1 MDIYVLDGLNGVK
14 DILENFKSSVWNVQY
29 NGLGD
34 FQLVAPATEKN
45 LNLLTYGAYLVRA
58 EDASAN
64 GFKNVM
70 VCENIKIDISSEEG
84 WLITVTGRGLKSI
97 LERRI
102 VWGQKNISGRAEAS
116 IRGLITSEVISPS
129 IAARAIPN
137 FILGEDKGLQKTLET
152 QLFGENLATWIQE
165 ACSMLG
171 YGWDV
176 SISSGKYVFQIYEG
190 TNRATGASRVIFSPT
205 FDNLLSSSYQNN
217 REAYQNA
224 ALIGGEGEGTSKR
237 TASIGTASG
246 IERFEAYI
254 DGSSVSSNGE
264 IITEETY
271 IEMLK
276 GYGETQISKTKFTEK
291 FEGEVE
297 PSGIY
302 KLNEDYFLGDL
313 VLVENE
319 LGISAISRIN
329 EIIYAED
336 ENGSSVVPTFSE
348 WEVENI

>member
-14 DILENFKSSVWNVQY
+14 DILENFKSSIWNVQY
-29 NGLGD
+29 TGMND
-34 FQLVAPATEKN
+34 FQLVCAATEKN
-45 LNLLTYGAYLVRA
+45 LSLLTYGAYLVRE
-58 EDASAN
+58 EDAAAN
-64 GFKNVM
+64 SFQNVM
-70 VCENIKIDISSEEG
+70 VCENIKIDISSDEG

-102 VWGQKNISGRAEAS
+102 IWGQKNISGNAEDS
-116 IRGLITSEVISPS
+116 IRSLVNSEVINPTV
-129 IAARAIPN
+129 ATRKIPN
-137 FILGEDKGLQKTLET
+137 FILGTDKGLQKTLET

-165 ACSMLG
+165 ACQLLG

-176 SISSGKYVFQIYEG
+176 SISSRKYVFQIYEG
-190 TNRATGASRVIFSPT
+190 TNRTSGSSRVIFSPT

-217 REAYQNA
+217 RAEFQNA
-224 ALIGGEGEGTSKR
+224 ALIGGEGEGTAKR
-237 TASIGTASG
+237 TAAIGTASG
-246 IERFEAYI
+246 LDRFEAYI

-271 IEMLK
+271 IKMLK
-276 GYGETQISKTKFTEK
+276 GYGETQLSQKRFSEK

-297 PSGIY
+297 PAGIF

-313 VLVENE
+313 VVVENE
-319 LGISAISRIN
+319 LGITAVSRIN

-348 WEVENI
+348 WEVET

>member
-14 DILENFKSSVWNVQY
+14 DILENFKSSIFNVQY
-29 NGLGD
+29 NGMND
-34 FQLVAPATEKN
+34 FQLVCPATEKN
-45 LNLLTYGAYLVRA
+45 LSLLTYGAYLVRE
-58 EDASAN
+58 EDAAAN
-64 GFKNVM
+64 SFQNVM
-70 VCENIKIDISSEEG
+70 VCENLKIDISSEEG
-84 WLITVTGRGLKSI
+84 WLLTVTGRGLKSI

-102 VWGQKNISGRAEAS
+102 IWGQKNISGNAEDS
-116 IRGLITSEVISPS
+116 IRSLVTSEVISPTV
-129 IAARAIPN
+129 AARAIPN
-137 FILGEDKGLQKTLET
+137 FILGTDKGLQKTLET

-165 ACSMLG
+165 ACQLLG

-190 TNRATGASRVIFSPT
+190 TNRTSGSSRVVFSPT

-217 REAYQNA
+217 RAEFQNA
-224 ALIGGEGEGTSKR
+224 ALIGGEGEGTAKR
-237 TASIGTASG
+237 TAAIGTASG
-246 IERFEAYI
+246 IDRFEAYI
-254 DGSSVSSNGE
+254 DGSSISSNGE

-276 GYGETQISKTKFTEK
+276 GYGETQLSQNRFTEK
-291 FEGEVE
+291 FEGEIE
-297 PSGIY
+297 ASGIY

-313 VLVENE
+313 VVVENE
-319 LGISAISRIN
+319 LGITAVSRIN

-348 WEVENI
+348 WEVET

>member
-14 DILENFKSSVWNVQY
+14 DILENFKSSIWDVQY
-29 NGLGD
+29 SGTNE
-34 FQLVAPATEKN
+34 FQLICPATEKN
-45 LNLLTYGAYLVRA
+45 LSLLTYGAYLVRSQ
-58 EDASAN
+58 DATAN
-64 GFKNVM
+64 GFQNVM
-70 VCENIKIDISSEEG
+70 VCENIKIDISFEEG
-84 WLITVTGRGLKSI
+84 WLLTVTGRGLKSI

-102 VWGQKNISGRAEAS
+102 VWGQKNISGRAESS
-116 IRGLITSEVISPS
+116 IRSLITSEVISPS

-137 FILGEDKGLQKTLET
+137 FILGADKSLQKTLET
-152 QLFGENLATWIQE
+152 QLFGENLGSWIQE
-165 ACSMLG
+165 TCSMLG

-176 SISSGKYVFQIYEG
+176 SIESGNYVFQIYEG
-190 TNRATGASRVIFSPT
+190 TNRTNGASRVVFSPT

-217 REAYQNA
+217 REAFQNA
-224 ALIGGEGEGTSKR
+224 ALIGGEGEGTAKR
-237 TASIGTASG
+237 TADIGTASG
-246 IERFEAYI
+246 LDRFEAYI

-264 IITEETY
+264 IITLETY
-271 IEMLK
+271 INMLK
-276 GYGETQISKTKFTEK
+276 GYGKTQLSQKQFSEK

-297 PSGIY
+297 PSGIF

-319 LGISAISRIN
+319 LGITAISRIN

-348 WEVENI
+348 WEVEE

>member
-14 DILENFKSSVWNVQY
+14 DILENFKSSIWDVQY
-29 NGLGD
+29 NGTND
-34 FQLVAPATEKN
+34 FQLIAPATEKN
-45 LNLLTYGAYLVRA
+45 LSLLTYGAYLVRE
-58 EDASAN
+58 EDVSEN
-64 GFKNVM
+64 GFQNVM
-70 VCENIKIDISSEEG
+70 VCENIQIDISFEEG
-84 WLITVTGRGLKSI
+84 WLVTVSGRGLKSI

-102 VWGQKNISGRAEAS
+102 VWGQKNISGRAESS
-116 IRGLITSEVISPS
+116 IRSLVTSEVISPS

-137 FILGEDKGLQKTLET
+137 FILGTDKGLQKTLET
-152 QLFGENLATWIQE
+152 QLFGENLAEWIQE
-165 ACSMLG
+165 ACQLLG

-190 TNRATGASRVIFSPT
+190 TNRSTGASRVIFSPT

-217 REAYQNA
+217 REAFQNA
-224 ALIGGEGEGTSKR
+224 ALIGGEGEGTAKR
-237 TASIGTASG
+237 TADVGTASG
-246 IERFEAYI
+246 LDRFEAYV

-271 IEMLK
+271 INMLK
-276 GYGETQISKTKFTEK
+276 GYGETQLSQKRFSEK

-297 PSGIY
+297 PAGIF

-319 LGISAISRIN
+319 LGITAVSRIN
-329 EIIYAED
+329 EIILAED

-348 WEVENI
+348 WEVET